1 MHSLHLLDLL
11 LVVGFPLLL
20 VLSVRQLEFSSDGQE
35 ALDSMMGALRSGN
48 PADFVSPLI
57 RPGLS
62 DTEKQRARDKIGH
75 SIFDYCQ
82 LGDLTEGLRRIEA
95 AKVWQFGGMSRRPA
109 CNLDQTAGDSM
120 DKQAHR
126 FYSVPFQ
133 CSIDSEAMNYA
144 IQAVTACIRPDEP
157 LRPLQPKEVAD
168 TFPNSGMG
176 FPIVSSQLRFKSLAL
191 SIANEIWDS
200 DADPAWVDELPAI
213 GGYRGQPR
221 GRKNQAD
228 PVPPWFAKTRLIF
241 MMPRASAIVV
251 QCIRKPLFDST
262 RQKKHFCA
270 WNSPHDVDVEM
281 TRLLSENVPIMSTDF
296 KGFDQSVPFE
306 VIDIVFD
313 MMKSWFV
320 REAGPLVEFCRKEFK
335 GTGLIMPGRFYPG
348 SDRSGGVPSGSVN
361 TNWVDSVANALVIH
375 YAAYKCG
382 SRVRSWYTQG
392 DDGAT
397 TFTREVSMKSMA
409 EVLSADLGMTL
420 SVEKSTYQPRGVHFL
435 QNWYSY
441 EVVGED
447 KALPSYGLCLGVRSI
462 MHLAIPMTSYER
474 RDVDDWK
481 RQYDTVRWS
490 QQVVQGIHHPRAT
503 EMCDWLYDH
512 DWCVREV
519 IERTLINPDMEFVRA
534 ALTAVA
540 RKDGALRFWGFSPG
554 MFLKSPVLQYLGEKV
569 RVARLLKRTNLENP
583 PGLQVETAVN
593 VDS

>member
-1 MHSLHLLDLL
+1 MHDVHLLEL
-11 LVVGFPLLL
+11 LVSVLIPLLL
-20 VLSVRQLEFSSDGQE
+20 VATVRQLEFSSDSRGS
-35 ALDSMMGALRSGN
+35 LDSMMGTLRTGN
-48 PADFVSPLI
+48 SADFVSPLI
-57 RPGLS
+57 PPGLS
-62 DTEKQRARDKIGH
+62 DAEKQLARDKIGR

-82 LGDLTEGLRRIEA
+82 LGDLSEGLRGIEA
-95 AKVWQFGGMSRRPA
+95 GKVWQFGGMSRRPA
-109 CNLDQTAGDSM
+109 SNLDQTAGDSM

-126 FYSVPFQ
+126 FYAVPYQ
-133 CSIDSEAMNYA
+133 CSIDSDAMNYA
-144 IQAVTACIRPDEP
+144 IQAVTACIRPDEL
-157 LRPLQPKEVAD
+157 LRPLQPEEVAD
-168 TFPNSGMG
+168 SFPNSGMG
-176 FPIVSSQLRFKSLAL
+176 FPIVSSQPCHKPRAL
-191 SIANEIWDS
+191 SIAKEIWES
-200 DADPAWVDELPAI
+200 GADPAWVDELPAI

-221 GRKNQAD
+221 GRKNPTD

-251 QCIRKPLFDST
+251 QCVRKPLFDST
-262 RQKKHFCA
+262 RRKKHFCA

-281 TRLLSENVPIMSTDF
+281 TRLLAENVPIMSTDF

-313 MMKSWFV
+313 MIKSWFV
-320 REAGPLVEFCRKEFK
+320 REAGPLIEFCRMEFK

-361 TNWVDSVANALVIH
+361 TNWIDSVANALVIH

-397 TFTREVSMKSMA
+397 SFTREVSMKSMA
-409 EVLSADLGMTL
+409 EVLFTDLGMTL
-420 SVEKSTYQPRGVHFL
+420 SVDKSTYQPNGVHFL
-435 QNWYSY
+435 QNWHSY
-441 EVVGED
+441 EVVGD
-447 KALPSYGLCLGVRSI
+447 DPTSPSYGLCLGVRSI
-462 MHLAIPMTSYER
+462 MHIAIPMTSYER

-490 QQVVQGIHHPRAT
+490 QQVLQGIHHPRAT
-503 EMCDWLYDH
+503 QFCDWLYDH

-519 IERTLINPDMEFVRA
+519 IERTLIDFDIEFVTA

-554 MFLKSPVLQYLGEKV
+554 TFLKSPVLQYLGEKV
-569 RVARLLKRTNLENP
+569 RAARLLKRTNSEITSS
-583 PGLQVETAVN
+583 LQ
-593 VDS
+593 